1 MENKYKYISKPY
13 KIEELVNGNPIFK
26 FYSEYFN
33 DIYEWE
39 MENNSANEIESGIID
54 NRELIFNEFLNIV
67 SLLIYDR
74 INYVETFKLISI
86 KLKELHYFIF
96 IAAII
101 PTVLEE
107 IATNY
112 DSKMSQKV
120 EKFIIRQT
128 DSNFTIEENDISDNI
143 SKEKKDNL
151 SKITTKYLNNVES
164 VLTNNN
170 ITDLHNFFDL
180 ARKKMIT
187 DLEDAYNSIRK
198 RKESKI
204 SLVPTKRI
212 SIDTSIQVQ
221 IFEELMKIKNWE
233 QISATKKGQLLS
245 LIISKNDGN
254 IKKVYLEIEKKPSQN
269 TKKFLQDREKAFE
282 LLKEILG

>member
-67 SLLIYDR
+67 SLLIYDK
-74 INYVETFKLISI
+74 INYIETFKLISI
-86 KLKELHYFIF
+86 KSKELHCFNF
-96 IAAII
+96 IATII

-112 DSKMSQKV
+112 DSEMSQKV
-120 EKFIIRQT
+120 EKFIIRQN
-128 DSNFTIEENDISDNI
+128 DLNFTIEENDISANI
-143 SKEKKDNL
+143 SKESNDNL
-151 SKITTKYLNNVES
+151 SKIVTKFLNNVES
-164 VLTNNN
+164 VLTKDN
-170 ITDLHNFFDL
+170 IRDLHNFFDL
-180 ARKKMIT
+180 VRKKMVT
-187 DLEDAYNSIRK
+187 DLEDAFHSTGK

-204 SLVPTKRI
+204 SLVPTKSI
-212 SIDTSIQVQ
+212 SLDTSIQVL

-254 IKKVYLEIEKKPSQN
+254 IKKVYLEIEKKTSQN
-269 TKKFLQDREKAFE
+269 TKKFLTDREKAFE